1 MIKPKYAWYLFIF
14 IILCMTTIGIT
25 YESEAQEW
33 FFGIK
38 RPILGF
44 LFLLGIIV
52 YHYFLDGARKRVEVD
67 PSTKKVRPSQARQI

>member
-1 MIKPKYAWYLFIF
+1 MIKLKYLWYLVVFV
-14 IILCMTTIGIT
+14 ILCMTTIGIT

-33 FFGIK
+33 FFGIRK
-38 RPILGF
+38 PILGF

-67 PSTKKVRPSQARQI
+67 PRAQKDRPS